1 MFRSTD
7 FTSRLHGVFPL
18 VFLGLIIVFGFVVSH
33 GVLYRMGLR
42 PMSNPQ
48 NVILDRGTAWI
59 RVSPEERSIYRRTAV
74 LLRRHSTGAYIF
86 AGPDTPELYVLAGR
100 RNPTRSLFDL
110 LDPSN
115 SARGVHLFRTLEQ
128 RHVSAI
134 AVNSRPGFS
143 DPLEK
148 DVVARLRATYPQHE
162 RVGSFDVRWK
172 SAVARP

>member
-1 MFRSTD
+1 M
-7 FTSRLHGVFPL
+7 
-18 VFLGLIIVFGFVVSH
+18 
-33 GVLYRMGLR
+33 
-42 PMSNPQ
+42 
-48 NVILDRGTAWI
+48 
-59 RVSPEERSIYRRTAV
+59 
-74 LLRRHSTGAYIF
+74 
-86 AGPDTPELYVLAGR
+86 LAGR

-115 SARGVHLFRTLEQ
+115 SARGAHLFGTLEQ